1 MIVLLRGASGSG
13 KSFIAREAMARAGG
27 MDKALKLPLGPYRK
41 VGAYIWD
48 KAKLTV
54 IGRYDEATGGCDA
67 QTWPG
72 APDEQEA
79 LITAEARRGQNVL
92 FEGLLVGSWGK
103 PRLKRLHAADGLT
116 VILLAT
122 TIDECLASIYAR
134 REAAQSPNPFNEI
147 HTRNKHRSLIVT
159 TKNNRKIGLNALTL
173 PRAEAMAKTME
184 LLGL

>member
-27 MDKALKLPLGPYRK
+27 MDKALKIPLGPRRK

-48 KAKLTV
+48 KARLTV

-67 QTWPG
+67 QTWTG
-72 APDEQEA
+72 AANDQEA
-79 LITAEARRGQNVL
+79 LIVAEALRGQSVL

-103 PRLKRLHAADGLT
+103 ARLRKLDAAGGLA

-159 TKNNRKIGLNALTL
+159 TRNNRKIGLNALTL